1 MTARGCWAENAEI
14 MPRAP
19 RIAFVG
25 SGGAARGIAHL
36 GVIKAL
42 EEMDLRP
49 SIFVGASAG
58 ALVSAMYGQGIPV
71 DVLIDAYRAPWQ
83 RKTRGPHLHEETFFG
98 LPSLSDLLSPG
109 YLLSGLFSIDKL
121 ERHLRARL
129 PTNDF
134 RRAEATILVTAC
146 DVDGRGRE
154 VFGRGYREDVPV
166 SRAVAA
172 SCCVPGL
179 FRPYRIGDRYFIDGE
194 VARTLSLDLAVDAGA
209 DVVVISNIYRPLV
222 TRAERPSIARRG
234 AAKVLT
240 QTLSIILSE
249 KERRGLELFHRLHP
263 QVSFLDVSP
272 DIGHLGFLNR
282 FASRQLLMRGYRQA
296 MTELLAARA
305 RGVFAPRDEGTEP
318 AREGP

>member
-1 MTARGCWAENAEI
+1 MQR
-14 MPRAP
+14 PP

-36 GVIKAL
+36 GIIKAL

-49 SIFVGASAG
+49 SIYVGASAG
-58 ALVSAMYGQGIPV
+58 ALVSALYGQGVPL

-83 RKTRGPHLHEETFFG
+83 RKTRGPHLHEDTFFG
-98 LPSLSDLLSPG
+98 LPSLRDLASPG

-121 ERHLRARL
+121 EAHLRARL

-134 RRAEATILVTAC
+134 RQAPATILVTAC

-166 SRAVAA
+166 SQAVAA

-179 FRPYRIGDRYFIDGE
+179 FRPYRIGDRYFVDGE
-194 VARTLSLDLAVDAGA
+194 VVRTLSLDLAVDAGA
-209 DVVVISNIYRPLV
+209 DVVVVSNIYRPLV
-222 TRAERPSIARRG
+222 TRPERPSIAHRG
-234 AAKVLT
+234 AGKVLT

-249 KERRGLELFHRLHP
+249 KERRGIELFNRMHP
-263 QVSFLDVSP
+263 HVTFVDVSP

-282 FASRQLLMRGYRQA
+282 FASRQLLLRGYKQA
-296 MTELLAARA
+296 MTELLAAKS
-305 RGVFAPRDEGTEP
+305 RGVFAPREDKPTP
-318 AREGP
+318 SLH